1 MSDSRQEPPGNNLI
15 FGAHPVLEAI
25 RTERVIE
32 RIYIQRGLNSEHI
45 REVTAAARRSGLQP
59 QIVPEAK
66 LRKLTRKNHQ
76 GVVCILSPIEYHDIR
91 GLVQSEFEA
100 GNDPLVLILDRV
112 TDVRNFGSICR
123 TAECLGVSA
132 VLIPDRGGALIS
144 GDAVK
149 ASSGALLRIRICR
162 EPNLKSAIRFL
173 KDSGLTI
180 VSSTEKSDAD
190 IYETELHGPL
200 ALILGS
206 EEDGVSPE
214 YLKLS
219 DKKLRI
225 PMQGDIS
232 SLNVAVATGI
242 FLSEINRQRSRS
254 SA

>member
-1 MSDSRQEPPGNNLI
+1 MI

-25 RTERVIE
+25 ESGKVIE
-32 RIYIQRGLNSEHI
+32 RIYIQRGFKSEHI
-45 REVTAAARRSGLQP
+45 RAVMDACKRSGLQP

-66 LRKLTRKNHQ
+66 LKKFTRKNHQ
-76 GVVCILSPIEYHDIR
+76 GVVCLLSPIEYHDIR
-91 GLVQSEFEA
+91 DIVQEEFE
-100 GNDPLVLILDRV
+100 GGKDPLVLILDRI

-132 VLIPDRGGALIS
+132 VLIPDRGSALIS

-149 ASSGALLRIRICR
+149 TSAGALLRMRICR
-162 EPNLKSAIRFL
+162 EPNIKHAISFL
-173 KDSGLTI
+173 KESGLEI
-180 VSSTEKSDAD
+180 VSSTEKSDTD
-190 IYETELHGPL
+190 IYKARVQGPL

-219 DKKLRI
+219 DQKLRI
-225 PMQGDIS
+225 PMQGEIS

-242 FLSEINRQRSRS
+242 FLSEINRQRYHQ
-254 SA
+254 SATG